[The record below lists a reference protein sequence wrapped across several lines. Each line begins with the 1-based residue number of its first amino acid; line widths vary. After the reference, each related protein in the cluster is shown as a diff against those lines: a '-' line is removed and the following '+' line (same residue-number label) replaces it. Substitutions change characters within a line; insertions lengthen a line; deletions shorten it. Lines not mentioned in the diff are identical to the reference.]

1 MDSRDIDTV
10 RLKLKEIVKWAED
23 PILLDPEKIL
33 DAYKVINSLFNKEV
47 IEDASEGGSH
57 I

>member
-1 MDSRDIDTV
+1 MDIDTV